1 MMLPTSLCIMPT
13 EDLEEDEEIDSLY
26 TSGWDAAPGIGAKL
40 LVVPIKQGQQL
51 RLIKC
56 LYTVTAVIETGTKDW
71 PWELKVDIK
80 HVATPRRW
88 YDIVEEVS
96 YQGLVPI
103 VGARDQGDRI
113 SHQPTIQLIFELLGE
128 A

>member
-1 MMLPTSLCIMPT
+1 MMLPTSLYIVPT
-13 EDLEEDEEIDSLY
+13 EDLEEDVELDSLLV
-26 TSGWDAAPGIGAKL
+26 SGWDPSPGVGAKL
-40 LVVPIKQGQQL
+40 LVVPIKEGQQL
-51 RLIKC
+51 RHIKW
-56 LYTVTAVIETGTKDW
+56 LYTVTAVIETGKKDW

-80 HVATPRRW
+80 HVATPCRW

-113 SHQPTIQLIFELLGE
+113 SHQPTIQLISELLGE

>member
-1 MMLPTSLCIMPT
+1 MMLPTKLYIVPT
-13 EDLEEDEEIDSLY
+13 EDLEEDVELDSLLV
-26 TSGWDAAPGIGAKL
+26 SGWDPSPGVGAKL
-40 LVVPIKQGQQL
+40 LVVPIKEGQQL
-51 RLIKC
+51 RHIKW
-56 LYTVTAVIETGTKDW
+56 LYTVTAVIETGKKDW

-80 HVATPRRW
+80 HVATPCRW

>member
-1 MMLPTSLCIMPT
+1 MMTPSALYIVPTG
-13 EDLEEDEEIDSLY
+13 DLEEDEELDCLL

-40 LVVPIKQGQQL
+40 LVVPVKEGQQL
-51 RLIKC
+51 RQIKW
-56 LYTVTAVIETGTKDW
+56 LYTVTAVTETGDKEW
-71 PWELKVDIK
+71 PWELEVDIK
-80 HVATPRRW
+80 HVATPCRW

-103 VGARDQGDRI
+103 VGSYGEGDRI
-113 SHQPTIQLIFELLGE
+113 SHQPTIQLIYEMLGE

>member
-1 MMLPTSLCIMPT
+1 MLPTKLYIVPT
-13 EDLEEDEEIDSLY
+13 EDLEEDVELDSLLV
-26 TSGWDAAPGIGAKL
+26 SGWDPSPGVGAKL
-40 LVVPIKQGQQL
+40 LVVPIKEGQQL
-51 RLIKC
+51 RHIKW
-56 LYTVTAVIETGTKDW
+56 LYTVTAVIETGKKDW

-80 HVATPRRW
+80 HVATPCRW